1 MHVIHE
7 ARNHVTPQP
16 GEENDVRKARST
28 SFACHRTSWLS
39 SPLAGNGSKSSA
51 PRACIEGEDTSNE
64 TPEKAGRPL
73 SGVNRSA
80 RALAPRPFASFLLP
94 LGALPGP
101 RLRAVA
107 SYSHTPPRLR
117 HVLHL
122 GLSPLQPSF
131 LPEERELRQQRGKKN
146 GPTIHKRLQLIM
158 NFVQR
163 HLPLQKLHAI
173 SVFFLNRR
181 RGVNPSDG
189 PFALCF
195 PLRAVFIGLSSTG
208 SPWPAS
214 EEELSIVVGG
224 PGTSSRTEL
233 SRGLT
238 KSPALEISGRP

>member
-1 MHVIHE
+1 
-7 ARNHVTPQP
+7 VTLQP

-51 PRACIEGEDTSNE
+51 ARACIDGEGTSNE
-64 TPEKAGRPL
+64 TLEKVGRPL

-80 RALAPRPFASFLLP
+80 RAPAPRPFASFLLP

-107 SYSHTPPRLR
+107 SYAHSPPRLR

-131 LPEERELRQQRGKKN
+131 LPEEKELRQRRGKKN

-158 NFVQR
+158 NSVQS

-189 PFALCF
+189 PFILCF
-195 PLRAVFIGLSSTG
+195 PLRAVLIGLSPSG
-208 SPWPAS
+208 SLWPAS
-214 EEELSIVVGG
+214 EEELSNVVGG
-224 PGTSSRTEL
+224 PGTSSRTE
-233 SRGLT
+233 SNSGLA
-238 KSPALEISGRP
+238 KSSALEISGRP